1 MHISRTWRSIL
12 LELLHSIM
20 LCLTWTTYILEFK
33 KKKHYPGSD
42 IVWHCFVQH
51 GKTRPLHI
59 TDDRSRHKLGRL
71 GRIPFTQHNVAIA
84 ADAELLHL
92 SRPKRPTNTQ
102 RERFDKD
109 RENAIDTKRL
119 GKTPEKRRFVW
130 ERGQGRSQVTVGCFT
145 LSTFS
150 LSVTVLLI
158 LTKLSKG
165 KGIPFKVV
173 IQHLLYQ
180 NRLLFFPPRK
190 PLKNIT
196 RNCSIQWDEKEGGNR
211 RAGT

>member
-71 GRIPFTQHNVAIA
+71 GRIPFTQHNVAVA

-92 SRPKRPTNTQ
+92 SRPKGPTNTQ

-180 NRLLFFPPRK
+180 NRLLFPPLENPSKISPETVLYNWMKRGA
-190 PLKNIT
+190 
-196 RNCSIQWDEKEGGNR
+196 GG
-211 RAGT
+211 GGGIE